1 MKKYRFLEV
10 VKADVDGF
18 DGIRE
23 IGKLLLTVTICSFL
37 LFSLTNYIYQ
47 KTSGSD
53 LLGQGEFVFAWVS
66 SILFSLNAAYQKK
79 KKLLRNHSG

>member
-1 MKKYRFLEV
+1 MKKYSFLEV
-10 VKADVDGF
+10 VTADVDGF

-37 LFSLTNYIYQ
+37 FFSLTNYIYQ

-53 LLGQGEFVFAWVS
+53 LLGQGEFVFAWVC
-66 SILFSLNAAYQKK
+66 SILFSLNVPYQKK
-79 KKLLRNHSG
+79 AKLLKNHNG